1 MNHKKN
7 ITILG
12 AGISGL
18 ATAYWLHKEGF
29 DVKILEAKSE
39 PGGAMETYHENG
51 FLIDFGPNSG
61 LETTPLIRQ
70 LVNEVGLSKEMIYA
84 SEVSNKRYILRDNKL
99 HPLPMNPI
107 SLIKSKLF
115 SAKGKFRLLG
125 EPFVGKSDDGY
136 YQSIA
141 QFVSRRLGQEF
152 LDYAID
158 PFVSGVFAGDPYK
171 LSVKSAFPKLYRLE
185 EVYGGLVKG
194 MIKGARERKK
204 RAEESK
210 QSAKMFSFIN
220 GMQSFPK
227 AIAQKLN
234 NNILYECRVQSVER
248 RTQSVECSVQNAEF
262 KIGGWKIIYEKSGHT
277 HEIISDYVLSTIPVY
292 EASKIFSDLDHEF
305 KKHADD
311 IYYPPVMVLYLGFN
325 KKDIGIPL
333 DGFGYLIPSKERKN
347 FLGAIWSSVI
357 FPNRCDDDKAA
368 FTIFAGG
375 ARSPQLFDTEKN
387 VLIEKALSE
396 FKQIMNIKADPI
408 LIKEKL
414 WLKAIPQYNLGY
426 IEHENY
432 FDKFEKDNPGLFLS
446 GNYRGGISVGDC
458 VKNSELVVKR
468 MQSDECRMMNEE

>member
-18 ATAYWLHKEGF
+18 AAAYWLQKDGY
-29 DVKILEAKSE
+29 DVRIIEAKSE
-39 PGGAMETYHENG
+39 PGGAMETSHQNG

-70 LVNEVGLSKEMIYA
+70 LVDEVGLSSEMIYA
-84 SEVSNKRYILRDNKL
+84 SEVSNKRYILRNEQL
-99 HPLPMNPI
+99 HPLPMSPF

-115 SAKGKFRLLG
+115 STKGKLRLMG

-141 QFVSRRLGQEF
+141 QFVSRRLGSEF

-158 PFVSGVFAGDPYK
+158 PFVSGVFAGDPNK

-210 QSAKMFSFIN
+210 QSAKMFSFVN
-220 GMQSFPK
+220 GMQSFPS
-227 AIAQKLN
+227 AIAKKLKD
-234 NNILYECRVQSVER
+234 NISYECRVMSVER
-248 RTQSVECSVQNAEF
+248 RVQSAEF
-262 KIGGWKIIYEKSGHT
+262 KNEKWKVTFKKDGKIL
-277 HEIISDYVLSTIPVY
+277 EIISDYVLSTIPVH
-292 EASKIFSDLDHEF
+292 EASKIFSGLDEEF
-305 KKHADD
+305 RKHADD

-333 DGFGYLIPSKERKN
+333 DGFGYLIPSKEKKS

-357 FPNRCDDDKAA
+357 FPNRCDGDKAA
-368 FTIFAGG
+368 FTIFVGG
-375 ARSPQLFDTEKN
+375 ARSPHLFDTEKN
-387 VLIEKALSE
+387 VIIEKALSE
-396 FKQIMNIKADPI
+396 FKQIMNIKADPV

-414 WLKAIPQYNLGY
+414 WQKAIPQYNIGY

-432 FDKFEKDNPGLFLS
+432 FDKFEKENPGIFLS

-458 VKNSELVVKR
+458 VKNSEIIFKKVKESL
-468 MQSDECRMMNEE
+468 M